1 MSPTGSW
8 IGTLGPQLVGLL
20 QKAVEPTVRHWGP
33 REGNRCLGTCLDA
46 LSFHF
51 LSSAFRLLMKCNQ
64 QPHVVP
70 PCTSPPTWTA
80 FPQTESRNKPSILHL
95 GTNKDF
101 WHHNKKVTNIVINH
115 PSLPIYHQT
124 PWKFSSGAIM
134 SHVSPFTPSFRLLF
148 CQQDP
153 SLTLENTPLIN
164 TLFYVDPC
172 PYPYPDPNP
181 YFFPSL
187 PTLWILCFHLQWS
200 KSMMYP
206 TLHLNSGSQLNV
218 QNQIHF
224 FLLPTLFCPLHFVF
238 QLMALPI

>member
-20 QKAVEPTVRHWGP
+20 QKAVEPLGIEAPGKETGAWGH
-33 REGNRCLGTCLDA
+33 A
-46 LSFHF
+46 LMLCHSISCPL
-51 LSSAFRLLMKCNQ
+51 LSDCWWNATSSLMWCHHAL
-64 QPHVVP
+64 PHQHGLHSLKVKAETNP
-70 PCTSPPTWTA
+70 PS
-80 FPQTESRNKPSILHL
+80 LHL

-134 SHVSPFTPSFRLLF
+134 SHVSPLTPSFRLLF

-206 TLHLNSGSQLNV
+206 TLPLNSGSQLNV